1 MSWNCT
7 LKMVKIV
14 SIDFTKHTHTKGQ
27 QPQKI
32 IEKIH
37 KAKTSRP
44 LVMPIKKKEKRYK
57 KKKITELK
65 RKSNCRYKRDFKN
78 NNNLVWIL
86 V

>member
-14 SIDFTKHTHTKGQ
+14 SVDFTKHTHTKGQ

-37 KAKTSRP
+37 KTETGRT

-57 KKKITELK
+57 NKKKNRIKKEK
-65 RKSNCRYKRDFKN
+65 
-78 NNNLVWIL
+78 
-86 V
+86 

>member
-1 MSWNCT
+1 
-7 LKMVKIV
+7 MVKIV
-14 SIDFTKHTHTKGQ
+14 SVDFTKHTHTKGQ

-32 IEKIH
+32 IKIH

-65 RKSNCRYKRDFKN
+65 RKSRYKRDFKN

>member
-1 MSWNCT
+1 MI
-7 LKMVKIV
+7 KIV
-14 SIDFTKHTHTKGQ
+14 SVDFTKHTHTKGK

-37 KAKTSRP
+37 KTETGRT

-57 KKKITELK
+57 KKKKKKTELK

>member
-44 LVMPIKKKEKRYK
+44 LVTPIKKKQKTPAAYPRVYAQISK
-57 KKKITELK
+57 KPL
-65 RKSNCRYKRDFKN
+65 
-78 NNNLVWIL
+78 
-86 V
+86 